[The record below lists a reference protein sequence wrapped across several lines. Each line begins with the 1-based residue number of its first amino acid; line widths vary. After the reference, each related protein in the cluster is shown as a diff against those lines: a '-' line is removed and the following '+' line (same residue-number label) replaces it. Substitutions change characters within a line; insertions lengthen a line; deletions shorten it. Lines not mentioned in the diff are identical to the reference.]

1 MSSPSSSSSINT
13 NTDSAAPINRPT
25 SILTPSN
32 HLQLKLTKN
41 NYLSWKTVIIPYING
56 NKILHHVDNDSVV
69 PPQYIASPS
78 SPTDLVLNPAYAS
91 WFEIDQLLL
100 SVLMSTISESLVPY
114 LVGLTSSRA
123 VWLALEKIKA
133 KACTDLL
140 ASIGEPISDSAITFY
155 ILADLPYD
163 YDSLIA
169 TVNTRVEAFPLDE
182 LYGHLL
188 THELRIDQQALSPPD
203 ITAPTANFAAKT
215 GRGSP
220 QFYSNTSGSSRA
232 FCQIC
237 LKVGHTAQTCW
248 HRFDQNF
255 QVSSNQSP
263 QAFAASTSS
272 TVDPAWYPDT
282 GANNHITADYGHLNL
297 HAKDYTGQDQVRI
310 GNGQGNL
317 TPSFNLLASVIVFHV
332 LTPITKMAQWKENT
346 VRLSKPASPFLLPPL
361 YLKNIG
367 MTPFLRLRIS

>member
-13 NTDSAAPINRPT
+13 NTDSAAPINRPN

-32 HLQLKLTKN
+32 HLQLKLTKD

-56 NKILHHVDNDSVV
+56 NKILHHVDNDSAV

-100 SVLMSTISESLVPY
+100 SVLMSTISESLVSS
-114 LVGLTSSRA
+114 LVGLPSSRA
-123 VWLALEKIKA
+123 VWLALEKMFSSQSRARIMTTRYTLATLKKGNLTITDYFQKA

-140 ASIGEPISDSAITFY
+140 ASIGEPISDSATTSY
-155 ILADLPYD
+155 ILAGLPHD

-188 THELRIDQQALSPPD
+188 THELRIDQQALSSPD

-215 GRGSP
+215 SQPSQNRGRQFYSHNGRGRGRGRTNSSRGRGSP
-220 QFYSNTSGSSRA
+220 QFYSNNSGSSRA

-237 LKVGHTAQTCW
+237 FKVGHTAQTCW
-248 HRFDQNF
+248 HQFDQNF

-263 QAFAASTSS
+263 
-272 TVDPAWYPDT
+272 
-282 GANNHITADYGHLNL
+282 
-297 HAKDYTGQDQVRI
+297 
-310 GNGQGNL
+310 
-317 TPSFNLLASVIVFHV
+317 
-332 LTPITKMAQWKENT
+332 
-346 VRLSKPASPFLLPPL
+346 
-361 YLKNIG
+361 
-367 MTPFLRLRIS
+367 